1 MASKSSQAGM
11 AERTGELVQ
20 VTSLVEFFR
29 DSVDAAMAA
38 NQVAVES
45 HTAHYVVNLLAF
57 FARSEAFRGQTGE
70 GPRQRPLALMLADAA
85 EATPGDERNAALQR
99 LGDLALFVA
108 GFLGDSLERSPVGV
122 GYYVR
127 MGGGAY
133 RSLAD
138 HLPDNPRGRAF
149 APIFSE
155 LGARFA
161 DMVDVLTE
169 VRHAAGS
176 TRDADVLRLYDL
188 WLQTGSNRARRLLRR
203 LGVEPARQ
211 PGSTLEH

>member
-1 MASKSSQAGM
+1 M
-11 AERTGELVQ
+11 AEPAAAAGLSARTGELVR

-57 FARSEAFRGQTGE
+57 FARSEAFHEQTPD
-70 GPRQRPLALMLADAA
+70 GPRQRPLALMLAEAA
-85 EATPGDERNAALQR
+85 EAAPGEERNAVLQR
-99 LGDLALFVA
+99 LGDVALFVA

-127 MGGGAY
+127 MGGSAY

-138 HLPDNPRGRAF
+138 HLPANPRGRAF

-176 TRDADVLRLYDL
+176 ARDEDVLRLYDL
-188 WLQTGSNRARRLLRR
+188 WLQTGSHRARRLLRR
-203 LGVEPARQ
+203 LGVEPALQ